1 MGSYRRHLNT
11 YWREVVVSYE
21 QVVCRWFQNC
31 LWHLRGLRASLCVRS
46 GIRICCNAG
55 GRLVYRKVS
64 VAMKAWLSDVLKIG
78 FGASLGFMM
87 LFVLAFVFD
96 DWVIPAVRM
105 LVGWLTGFF
114 E

>member
-1 MGSYRRHLNT
+1 MCGV
-11 YWREVVVSYE
+11 W
-21 QVVCRWFQNC
+21 
-31 LWHLRGLRASLCVRS
+31 ASLCVRS
-46 GIRICCNAG
+46 GIPIFCHAG
-55 GRLVYRKVS
+55 GWLVCREVS

-105 LVGWLTGFF
+105 LVGWLSGFF

>member
-1 MGSYRRHLNT
+1 MSKWFADSFKIACGICVGYGLLFVYGAAFQFCRHAGG
-11 YWREVVVSYE
+11 WP
-21 QVVCRWFQNC
+21 VCRE
-31 LWHLRGLRASLCVRS
+31 
-46 GIRICCNAG
+46 
-55 GRLVYRKVS
+55 VS

-105 LVGWLTGFF
+105 LVGWLSGFF

>member
-1 MGSYRRHLNT
+1 M
-11 YWREVVVSYE
+11 
-21 QVVCRWFQNC
+21 C
-31 LWHLRGLRASLCVRS
+31 GLRASLCIRS
-46 GIRICCNAG
+46 GIQFCRNADG
-55 GRLVYRKVS
+55 WPVYREVS

-105 LVGWLTGFF
+105 LVGWLSGFF